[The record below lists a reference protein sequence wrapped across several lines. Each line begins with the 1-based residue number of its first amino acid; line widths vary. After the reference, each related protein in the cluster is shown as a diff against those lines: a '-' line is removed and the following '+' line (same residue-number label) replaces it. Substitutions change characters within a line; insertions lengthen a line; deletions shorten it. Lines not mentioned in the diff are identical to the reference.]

1 MPADLDGMI
10 LAAGRGT
17 RLGELGQTTPKAL
30 IEVGGITMLE
40 RTARKLVASGATR
53 LIVNVHHHADA
64 IERFLAAHDL
74 GADVRVSRE
83 PVEPLETGG
92 GLYAAREHF
101 RLDRPILVHNVD
113 VVFEAD
119 LAALVSAHATG
130 GALATLAV
138 QERETQRYLL
148 FDEHGLFGR
157 DHRKSGV
164 VTRVRAPHGEVRAL
178 AFAGL
183 HVCSPEWFAL
193 VSERGVFAIV
203 DVWLRQ
209 AAEGHA
215 IRPWIVPPGAWLEI
229 GNPDRLA
236 AVRAHF
242 ER

>member
-1 MPADLDGMI
+1 VVTDLDGMI

-30 IEVGGITMLE
+30 IEVGGVTMLE

-64 IERFLAAHDL
+64 IERFLATHDL

-119 LAALVSAHATG
+119 LAALVSAHAAG

-157 DHRKSGV
+157 DQRKRGV
-164 VTRVRAPHGEVRAL
+164 VTRVREPRGAVRAL
-178 AFAGL
+178 GFAGL
-183 HVCSPEWFAL
+183 HVCSPGWFGL
-193 VSERGVFAIV
+193 VSERGVFPIV

-229 GNPDRLA
+229 GNTDRLA

>member
-1 MPADLDGMI
+1 VAADLDGMI

-30 IEVGGITMLE
+30 IEVGGVTMLE

-53 LIVNVHHHADA
+53 LVVNVHHHADA
-64 IERFLAAHDL
+64 IERFLATHDL
-74 GADVRVSRE
+74 GADVRLSRE

-101 RLDRPILVHNVD
+101 RLDRPILAHNVD

-119 LAALVSAHATG
+119 LAALVSAHAA
-130 GALATLAV
+130 GAALVTLAV
-138 QERETQRYLL
+138 QERESQRYLL

-157 DHRKSGV
+157 DRKSGV
-164 VTRVRAPHGEVRAL
+164 VTRVREPRGAVRSL
-178 AFAGL
+178 AFTGL
-183 HVCSPEWFAL
+183 HVCSPEWFGL
-193 VSERGVFAIV
+193 VSERGVFPIV

-209 AAEGHA
+209 AGEGHA
-215 IRPWIVPPGAWLEI
+215 IRPWIVPPGTWLEI

>member
-1 MPADLDGMI
+1 MI

-157 DHRKSGV
+157 DQRKSGV
-164 VTRVRAPHGEVRAL
+164 VTRVRAPRGE
-178 AFAGL
+178 
-183 HVCSPEWFAL
+183 
-193 VSERGVFAIV
+193 
-203 DVWLRQ
+203 D
-209 AAEGHA
+209 HA
-215 IRPWIVPPGAWLEI
+215 VEI
-229 GNPDRLA
+229 GRHATSSRPA
-236 AVRAHF
+236 APRRAASSAPWRR
-242 ER
+242 ERARS